1 MRRARLLA
9 LAPLFLTGC
18 AIGPNY
24 HRPQVPAAPQYR
36 FSQEPA
42 GSATSIVDTKW
53 FDLFKDDVLTNLVQT
68 ALKDNFD
75 LRIASQRVLE
85 ARAQYGIQRSQ
96 LFPTL
101 AASGSF
107 NAQRSSTDGQNKF
120 IPAGVNNDVTFTQAG
135 FNLSWEI
142 DVWGRL
148 RRLNES
154 ARAQYLASEEARRGV
169 VTTLIGD
176 VTRNYLQLREF
187 DLELDIAKRNKQI
200 AQDGLHLT
208 TVRHDLGAA
217 TGLDVHQA
225 EQFLYTATAQI
236 ALGERE
242 IAQEEDAL
250 SLLLGKSPGEIPRGK
265 ALESFEVL
273 PAVPVGMPS
282 SLLERRPDIR
292 QAEQNLVAANAEIGA
307 ARAQYFPEISLTG
320 FLGAQSSA
328 LSNLFI
334 GRSRQWNIAPSGTLP
349 IFNANRIRNNVRLT
363 EAQKGELLAAYEK
376 SIQSGFREVS
386 DALIGLKKNSEQRSQ
401 QELLVKAL
409 QETVR
414 LSTLRYRGGLDSY
427 LQVLDADRNLF
438 AGELTLAQL
447 RNQELD
453 SIVDLYRALGG
464 GWQ

>member
-9 LAPLFLTGC
+9 LAPIFLTGC

-101 AASGSF
+101 TASGSF
-107 NAQRSSTDGQNKF
+107 NAQRTPGYK
-120 IPAGVNNDVTFTQAG
+120 DVSFTEAG

-169 VTTLIGD
+169 ITTLIGD

-187 DLELDIAKRNKQI
+187 DLELDIANHNKQI
-200 AQDGLHLT
+200 AQDGLRLT

-273 PAVPVGMPS
+273 PAVPAGMPS

-307 ARAQYFPEISLTG
+307 ARAQYFPQISLTG

-349 IFNANRIRNNVRLT
+349 IFNANRIRNNVRFT
-363 EAQKGELLAAYEK
+363 EAQQRELLAAYQK
-376 SIQSGFREVS
+376 SVQSGFREVS

-447 RNQELD
+447 RNQELG